1 MHVVWGTAV
10 DGFKVESV
18 HGLTPIRCRNSPIR
32 QQLSCCADVAS
43 HSSFTLR
50 WMPLCAPLPVATTQG
65 FPRVYGFCKSLSL
78 PYLLAFLSFHGCKV
92 TKTFPYRAR
101 FPPEIVIRLS
111 VCQRTLSALP
121 LRNLFVTPAEA
132 RMASAGVSGFS
143 GCQSVSIRRSIGRL
157 SVLRRML
164 ALIL

>member
-32 QQLSCCADVAS
+32 QQLSCCADVLPTL
-43 HSSFTLR
+43 HSLYVG
-50 WMPLCAPLPVATTQG
+50 MPLCAPLPVATTQG

-132 RMASAGVSGFS
+132 RMASAGVSGFNP
-143 GCQSVSIRRSIGRL
+143 L
-157 SVLRRML
+157 SSLWG
-164 ALIL
+164 